1 MAAGSV
7 GRRVGGRITAGADG
21 YAPSMTLLRVE
32 RRAALACNLVPDL
45 ASWRGGA
52 GRRHAG
58 TAVRQLGTALPLN
71 STCLLD
77 RQPGRRPSLS
87 AHARRPTS
95 RTSGAPLLLADG
107 QSTSTPSPCPD
118 RRPSPAGVQEP
129 RRLRPLTPA
138 SALGEP
144 WTTSASSLVPPPLAR
159 PLAHQPLA
167 VSSAPLPSL
176 LQSTRPARAPSPPL
190 PAADSIQR
198 LSVTALLWSPATRPA
213 SHPPASLT
221 PFAPSLPPPRLASA
235 RARSLVLECP
245 TDGSPALRAR
255 QPAAGSTCPPGKE
268 RAVRRRATSRSV
280 SPSSLEISFAQ
291 GVYEGGSH
299 VPRRQAPL
307 ASLSHKF
314 ARHPAGEGPP
324 SLGCDANDPAKRA
337 PLS

>member
-1 MAAGSV
+1 VAAGSV

-159 PLAHQPLA
+159 P
-167 VSSAPLPSL
+167 
-176 LQSTRPARAPSPPL
+176 PARAPAARCLVSTLAFSPSVDAASPSALATPTSSGLHPAPIRYCPPL
-190 PAADSIQR
+190 VASDS
-198 LSVTALLWSPATRPA
+198 PGE
-213 SHPPASLT
+213 PPAGLPY
-221 PFAPSLPPPRLASA
+221 PFRAFPPSASPRL
-235 RARSLVLECP
+235 
-245 TDGSPALRAR
+245 GSGS
-255 QPAAGSTCPPGKE
+255 QPRP
-268 RAVRRRATSRSV
+268 
-280 SPSSLEISFAQ
+280 
-291 GVYEGGSH
+291 
-299 VPRRQAPL
+299 
-307 ASLSHKF
+307 
-314 ARHPAGEGPP
+314 
-324 SLGCDANDPAKRA
+324 
-337 PLS
+337 